1 MTIKELQEKINNKK
15 ADIEKRIRL
24 NEKLNNKLA
33 KLTDKFDIEFCKDDI
48 RDGIRKLETL
58 KEQLVRL
65 EQSLEKVKAIE
76 ESKPNR
82 IQVIVDFLNQWKEKA
97 MKFYLEE
104 YKNYIA
110 DIHTLRNMS
119 RETKEEYEEYRKFN
133 SEIHNKY
140 SNFVMDLYGK
150 GDKGREEY
158 LNKVLDRE
166 VENKYNSFIRRINKI
181 DSNVINVD
189 NLYIGKNGELNGYIT
204 CKTCNIKVQ
213 TIYAGGY
220 NIQCLHYRV
229 LVNKVRA

>member
-1 MTIKELQEKINNKK
+1 MTVKELQERINNKK
-15 ADIEKRIRL
+15 VDIEKRIKIT
-24 NEKLNNKLA
+24 EKLNNKLA
-33 KLTDKFDIEFCKDDI
+33 NLTNKIDIEICKRDI
-48 RDGIRKLETL
+48 KDSLRKLETL
-58 KEQLVRL
+58 KEQLVKL
-65 EQSLEKVKAIE
+65 EQSFEKAKAIE

-104 YKNYIA
+104 YKNYMA
-110 DIHTLRNMS
+110 DIHTLGNMP
-119 RETKEEYEEYRKFN
+119 RRTKEEYEEYRRFN
-133 SEIHNKY
+133 SEIYDRY
-140 SNFVMDLYGK
+140 SNLVMDLYGR

-181 DSNVINVD
+181 DSNVVNVD

-220 NIQCLHYRV
+220 HIQCLHYRV